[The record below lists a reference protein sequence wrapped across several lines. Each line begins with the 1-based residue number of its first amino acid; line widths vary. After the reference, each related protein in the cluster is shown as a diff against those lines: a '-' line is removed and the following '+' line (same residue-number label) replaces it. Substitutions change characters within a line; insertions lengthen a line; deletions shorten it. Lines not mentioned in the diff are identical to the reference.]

1 MRVERGRGAL
11 VAVADPEAAAGD
23 AAAQAFERLG
33 AEVTILRQL
42 RHGRADSADGHDEC
56 GVARLNAPWPIM
68 NDVSRC
74 SLAPMRSR

>member
-11 VAVADPEAAAGD
+11 VVLAEPEAAAGD
-23 AAAQAFERLG
+23 AAQAVERLG